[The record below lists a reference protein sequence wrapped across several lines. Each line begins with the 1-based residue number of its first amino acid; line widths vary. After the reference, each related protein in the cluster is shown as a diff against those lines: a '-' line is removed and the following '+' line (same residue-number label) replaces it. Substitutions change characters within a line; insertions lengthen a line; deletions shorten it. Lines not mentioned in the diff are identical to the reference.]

1 MQSSGGAKRIRRRRH
16 PPAHDFGRPRQI
28 RPFGPQRPLRDSDSD
43 TAVTLAPCGR
53 MDTVCLFPCVVSD
66 RLAEKLSPRAAASM
80 WSPPARPEIVP
91 EALRLDSL
99 HEPEI
104 APPR

>member
-1 MQSSGGAKRIRRRRH
+1 MLAQSKAAASRRRADQVTGTCNAN
-16 PPAHDFGRPRQI
+16 PPGE
-28 RPFGPQRPLRDSDSD
+28 PQRPLRDSDSE

-53 MDTVCLFPCVVSD
+53 MDTACLFPCVVSD

-80 WSPPARPEIVP
+80 RSPLARPEIVP